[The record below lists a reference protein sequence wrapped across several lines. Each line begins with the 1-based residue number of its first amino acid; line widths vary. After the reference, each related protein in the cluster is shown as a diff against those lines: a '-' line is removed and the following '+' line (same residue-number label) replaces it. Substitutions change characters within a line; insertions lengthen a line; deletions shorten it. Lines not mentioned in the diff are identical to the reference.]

1 MTAIDPTL
9 TDFVSKACS
18 YGYMNGS
25 NGKFMPKN
33 DFSRGE
39 AFTVLSRALDGAK
52 YNNNSA
58 DYRSDH
64 ATNLMTRGVITKVN
78 ASEKILRGDF
88 VLMLKRAA
96 TMTSGSSLTDLLSGL
111 LSGSTTTGTTTPS
124 TVVKAGDVTVSL
136 SPTSAPARNVP
147 AVGVVPAGTFRF
159 QAGSSDITVNA
170 ITVKRKG
177 LGNQTDI
184 YRLYLEKDG
193 MRISGKQSLGYGQ
206 ESLIAVSPA
215 IVVKAGTFVDVD
227 LITVYS

>member
-1 MTAIDPTL
+1 MIRILMTAA
-9 TDFVSKACS
+9 SKS
-18 YGYMNGS
+18 G
-25 NGKFMPKN
+25 
-33 DFSRGE
+33 
-39 AFTVLSRALDGAK
+39 
-52 YNNNSA
+52 
-58 DYRSDH
+58 
-64 ATNLMTRGVITKVN
+64 
-78 ASEKILRGDF
+78 
-88 VLMLKRAA
+88 
-96 TMTSGSSLTDLLSGL
+96 SGSSLTDLLSGL
-111 LSGSTTTGTTTPS
+111 LGSGSTTTGTTTS

-147 AVGVVPAGTFRF
+147 AVGIVPAGTFRF

-227 LITVYS
+227 LIAVFS